1 MLLAPPDTS
10 NPHEQSYGT
19 AYKEIVNTS
28 RKRQS
33 SANAVVILASPDVD
47 ALCGVR
53 ILVDMLKIDGILHN
67 VRVVNGYK
75 ELETIRSEIVEDP
88 EVCELGIR
96 ESIFNKSISFIV

>member
-10 NPHEQSYGT
+10 NPHSQSYGT
-19 AYKEIVNTS
+19 AYRDIVNTS

-33 SANAVVILASPDVD
+33 SANAVVILAAPDVD

-67 VRVVNGYK
+67 VRVVSGYA
-75 ELETIRSEIVEDP
+75 ELENVRAEIVEDA
-88 EVCELGIR
+88 EVSSE
-96 ESIFNKSISFIV
+96 EHA

>member
-10 NPHEQSYGT
+10 NPRIKSYGS
-19 AYKEIVNTS
+19 AYKEIINTS

-33 SANAVVILASPDVD
+33 SANAVVILAAPDVD

-67 VRVVNGYK
+67 VRVVSGYA
-75 ELETIRSEIVEDP
+75 ELENVRGEIVEDP
-88 EVCELGIR
+88 EVSVCGVIACELTP
-96 ESIFNKSISFIV
+96 

>member
-10 NPHEQSYGT
+10 NPHNQSYGS
-19 AYKEIVNTS
+19 AYKEIVNLS

-33 SANAVVILASPDVD
+33 SANAVVILAAPDVD

-67 VRVVNGYK
+67 VRVVSGYA
-75 ELETIRSEIVEDP
+75 ELENVRSEIVEDS
-88 EVCELGIR
+88 EV
-96 ESIFNKSISFIV
+96 SFWRFIGARLTT